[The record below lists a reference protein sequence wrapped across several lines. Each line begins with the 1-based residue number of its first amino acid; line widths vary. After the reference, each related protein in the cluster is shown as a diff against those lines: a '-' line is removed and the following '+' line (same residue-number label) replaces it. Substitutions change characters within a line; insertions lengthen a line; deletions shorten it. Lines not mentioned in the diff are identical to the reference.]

1 MFTVQNAFGIKL
13 GKFPAGQRRRAVG
26 DWCPANYHG
35 NVVGLDDCDAPRT
48 VVTRPHPLIVR
59 DEPAAGRSRSP
70 PANPTQRPISEI
82 FNKFGR
88 SIESGRCT
96 MRNRDLVSD
105 GFLAL
110 IVAGLLLLCS
120 SLLVIAFS

>member
-1 MFTVQNAFGIKL
+1 MNL
-13 GKFPAGQRRRAVG
+13 PG
-26 DWCPANYHG
+26 D
-35 NVVGLDDCDAPRT
+35 LDHLPQPDAKA
-48 VVTRPHPLIVR
+48 
-59 DEPAAGRSRSP
+59 D
-70 PANPTQRPISEI
+70 SEI

-96 MRNRDLVSD
+96 MRNHDFVSD

-120 SLLVIAFS
+120 GLLVIAFS

>member
-1 MFTVQNAFGIKL
+1 LTVPREDFEGIL
-13 GKFPAGQRRRAVG
+13 ARTRARALRWTSSRQVGKSSA
-26 DWCPANYHG
+26 
-35 NVVGLDDCDAPRT
+35 
-48 VVTRPHPLIVR
+48 
-59 DEPAAGRSRSP
+59 RSRVFHAASR
-70 PANPTQRPISEI
+70 NPTQKADSEI

-96 MRNRDLVSD
+96 MRNHDFVSD

-110 IVAGLLLLCS
+110 IVASLLLLCS